1 MRAIS
6 PAAFAA
12 ALAVGLMLAACS
24 RQQDPQ
30 PPPVKKQGR
39 AETQG
44 IRNTD
49 SIGYSGSAIANK
61 VDGALNANDQQQQK
75 MDQALQNAEKPQPD
89 PQ

>member
-1 MRAIS
+1 MRTTVTTALLI
-6 PAAFAA
+6 FAS
-12 ALAVGLMLAACS
+12 LMLASCS
-24 RQQDPQ
+24 QQEDPQ

-49 SIGYSGSAIANK
+49 AIGYSGSAIANK
-61 VDGALNANDQQQQK
+61 VDGALNASDQQKQK